1 MRTEAPR
8 SFAITWSAGVLLGL
22 LVIPEFDAYVQ
33 VQRPL
38 NPKWLIEHRLRGQ

>member
-1 MRTEAPR
+1 MRIEAPG

-22 LVIPEFDAYVQ
+22 RVITDFDGYVQ

-38 NPKWLIEHRLRGQ
+38 NPKRLIEHRLRGQ